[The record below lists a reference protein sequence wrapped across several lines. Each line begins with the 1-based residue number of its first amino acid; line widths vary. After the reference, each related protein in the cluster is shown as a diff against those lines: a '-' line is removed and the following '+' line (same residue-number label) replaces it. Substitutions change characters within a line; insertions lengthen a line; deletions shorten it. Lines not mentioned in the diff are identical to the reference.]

1 MEGESQT
8 PQSIKAELSIF
19 DDHSFQVTHLKG
31 QWAEILPE
39 NLYQGTN
46 QTSIMIKISQAEG
59 WYMDFNDAYI
69 LLDASIVKEDGTKI
83 GAAEEVAFVNYA
95 AAALFKDMK
104 LVGGAQKIEV
114 ENQSYAY
121 KAYLYSLLSS
131 GISAKKYQLTA
142 SGFERDEPVKFDDR
156 ANKAYV
162 VRKGWTSD
170 GKSKQ
175 FIVPVLLDS
184 WMQAR

>member
-39 NLYQGTN
+39 NLYEGTN
-46 QTSIMIKISQAEG
+46 QTSIMIKIPQAEG

-69 LLDASIVKEDGTKI
+69 LLDASITKGDGTKI
-83 GAAEEVAFVNYA
+83 GANEEVAFVNYA

-104 LVGGAQKIEV
+104 LVGGCQKLKVKI
-114 ENQSYAY
+114 NPMLI
-121 KAYLYSLLSS
+121 K
-131 GISAKKYQLTA
+131 LTC
-142 SGFERDEPVKFDDR
+142 
-156 ANKAYV
+156 
-162 VRKGWTSD
+162 
-170 GKSKQ
+170 
-175 FIVPVLLDS
+175 IHC
-184 WMQAR
+184 